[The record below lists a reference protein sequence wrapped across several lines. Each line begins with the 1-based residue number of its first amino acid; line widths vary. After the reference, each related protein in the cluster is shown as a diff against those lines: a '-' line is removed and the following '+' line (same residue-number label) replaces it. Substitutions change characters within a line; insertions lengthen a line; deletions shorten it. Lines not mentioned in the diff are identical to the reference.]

1 MLFEKASKLKLRF
14 ASDKGLLSV
23 EDLWDL
29 PLTAA
34 TNASLDGV
42 AKSINT
48 RLKEYESESFV
59 ISTPNSNSVLQLKMD
74 IVKYII
80 KVRLEELDMAKT
92 AAVAKLKKQQIMA
105 IIADK
110 ESEVLKGTSL
120 DDLRKMIAE
129 L

>member
-42 AKSINT
+42 AKSIST

-105 IIADK
+105 IIVDK
-110 ESEVLKGTSL
+110 ESEVLKGASL
-120 DDLRKMIAE
+120 DDLRRMIAE